1 MKQILIASSNP
12 GKIREIKEILK
23 GVPFELKTMDEIG
36 FNEEIPETGE
46 TFEENAIIKAKT
58 IGEKTKLLTLAE
70 DSGLEVD
77 ALEGRPGIYSAR
89 YANGSDLNR
98 IDKLL
103 KELKRI
109 PKEKRTAR
117 FRAVVA
123 LYIPTSVIPNA
134 SEGSLADAS
143 SDKLRDSSAPL
154 RFARNDNSI
163 RIVTFEGIS
172 KGYITGKIIGNNGFG
187 YDPIFYNLDLGKTN
201 GQASIEEKNRV
212 SHRARALKRVK
223 DFLLKAKF

>member
-143 SDKLRDSSAPL
+143 SDKLR
-154 RFARNDNSI
+154 
-163 RIVTFEGIS
+163 
-172 KGYITGKIIGNNGFG
+172 
-187 YDPIFYNLDLGKTN
+187 
-201 GQASIEEKNRV
+201 
-212 SHRARALKRVK
+212 
-223 DFLLKAKF
+223 